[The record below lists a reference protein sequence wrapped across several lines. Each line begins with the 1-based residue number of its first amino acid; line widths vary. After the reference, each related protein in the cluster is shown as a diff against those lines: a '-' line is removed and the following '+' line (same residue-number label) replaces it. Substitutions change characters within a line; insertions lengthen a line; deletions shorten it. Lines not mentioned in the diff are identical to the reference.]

1 MNDTFSCMRGHK
13 LYRVDENDKGQV
25 YEARRGCKSCPL
37 RKKCMLSQAA
47 KRDYKRLTIDIEA
60 EKYRRRG
67 EALITS
73 DDGIEIRIN
82 RSIQAEGSFSLLKA
96 AFGYRR
102 FRTHGMRN
110 IETEWMILCMAGNA
124 LRYSIRLANERAG
137 TPLWFKKDKQEAS

>member
-1 MNDTFSCMRGHK
+1 
-13 LYRVDENDKGQV
+13 
-25 YEARRGCKSCPL
+25 
-37 RKKCMLSQAA
+37 MLSQAA

-60 EKYRRRG
+60 EKYRRRS

-73 DDGIEIRIN
+73 DEGIETRIN

-110 IETEWMILCMAGNA
+110 RSCLDRDSSIA
-124 LRYSIRLANERAG
+124 LLTIPRHWNRFDDTI
-137 TPLWFKKDKQEAS
+137 

>member
-1 MNDTFSCMRGHK
+1 MRGHK

-47 KRDYKRLTIDIEA
+47 KRDYKRLTMDIEA
-60 EKYRRRG
+60 EKYRRRS

-73 DDGIEIRIN
+73 DKGVEI
-82 RSIQAEGSFSLLKA
+82 FSLLKA

-137 TPLWFKKDKQEAS
+137 TPFWFKKDKEKAS